1 MPDRSAGLAPPQ
13 NNEYDG
19 RPLTN
24 NQDNNRMFFVASQF
38 VLEDGGQIIETNGQT
53 CPGESPIHIPVV
65 FRLLYSYPDEDE
77 YNEDNQDT
85 EQDDCD
91 TGGDDCEGGTRVCNW
106 VLESSYMLKAVTQ
119 APGPFWYY
127 DGPDNNAFG
136 STWSG
141 HPYAQ
146 ESTYLYTYVT
156 VRHWVDGVVFSG
168 PLTGEPPSEY
178 FKTSYDMVY
187 NWGRYC
193 NGVRNGGMTAR
204 RKATGISDTAPKCPG
219 DYPSYGSGCV
229 PSGDDPCGRGTGTP
243 DGTTPGPGC

>member
-1 MPDRSAGLAPPQ
+1 
-13 NNEYDG
+13 
-19 RPLTN
+19 
-24 NQDNNRMFFVASQF
+24 MFFVASQF

-65 FRLLYSYPDEDE
+65 FRLLYSYPDEDT
-77 YNEDNQDT
+77 YNEDNEDT
-85 EQDDCD
+85 EQDDCGG
-91 TGGDDCEGGTRVCNW
+91 GGDDCEGGTKTCNW

-168 PLTGEPPSEY
+168 PLTGEPPAEY

-243 DGTTPGPGC
+243 DGTTPGSGC